1 VRILH
6 LIDPASP
13 GGGPGTLRLVAEA
26 LARTVGADHD
36 VLIVGNSR
44 HLRLARRCGL
54 KARGRL
60 GAPLNRPSLARSGL
74 RSYLAASEAVGR
86 GYDLLH
92 AWTLSAAGLG
102 IREAAGRP
110 LLATAVAGPVSRPLL
125 RRVLSVPVLATTAA
139 VRGDLEAAGWA
150 SGLLSPGVDREA
162 IDPQQRVLL
171 RERWGADETTFVAG
185 LVGEPPA
192 WADGRLAI
200 NALGRLALSGR
211 DVRLVLHH
219 EATAPDDLRRWL
231 GKLGLGNIVVI
242 DDAVVEPWRI
252 VAGLDAALLANG
264 IRARAAEP
272 SVTPV
277 LWAMA
282 AGLPVVAEATASILG
297 LIEDGASGLLFA
309 PGDTNGAAACLLGVH
324 DRRREAVRIGDA
336 ARAMVE
342 RRFDVADFAARLD
355 AVYEQCVKGEPIRVP
370 EVAPE
375 PTRARDAHTH
385 DSAACGDLAVR
396 ATRD

>member
-1 VRILH
+1 MRILH

-13 GGGPGTLRLVAEA
+13 AGGPGTLRLAAEA
-26 LARTVGADHD
+26 LARTAGADHD

-44 HLRLARRCGL
+44 HLRSARRCGL
-54 KARGRL
+54 KTRGRL

-74 RSYLAASEAVGR
+74 RSYLAASETVGR

-92 AWTLSAAGLG
+92 VWTLSAAGLAVM
-102 IREAAGRP
+102 EAAGRP
-110 LLATAVAGPVSRPLL
+110 VLATAVAGSAASVPRTL
-125 RRVLSVPVLATTAA
+125 RRRLLSVPVLAATAA
-139 VRGDLEAAGWA
+139 LGGDLEAAGWA
-150 SGLLSPGVDREA
+150 SGLLSPGVDRGA

-192 WADGRLAI
+192 WADGRLAL
-200 NALGRLALSGR
+200 NALGRVALSGR
-211 DVRLVLHH
+211 DVKLVLHH

-231 GKLGLGNIVVI
+231 SRLGLSDIVVM

-252 VAGLDAALLANG
+252 VAGLDAALVANG
-264 IRARAAEP
+264 IRARAAAP

-282 AGLPVVAEATASILG
+282 AGLPVVAEATASIRG
-297 LIEDGASGLLFA
+297 LINDGASGLLFA
-309 PGDTNGAAACLLGVH
+309 PSDTHGAAAHLLWAH
-324 DRRREAVRIGDA
+324 DHSREAARIGDA
-336 ARAMVE
+336 AQATVE
-342 RRFDVADFAARLD
+342 RRFGVGGFAARLD
-355 AVYEQCVKGEPIRVP
+355 AVYEQCVKGEPICVP

-375 PTRARDAHTH
+375 PTGPRDAHLIAH
-385 DSAACGDLAVR
+385 R
-396 ATRD
+396 